1 MNHFCEHMTFVSQ
14 VKPKLVGEALE
25 DNNWI
30 NVMHEELNQF
40 VRNEVWTLVPRSE
53 KMNVIGTKWVLKN
66 KIDEQGV
73 IVRNRVSL

>member
-1 MNHFCEHMTFVSQ
+1 
-14 VKPKLVGEALE
+14 VGEALE